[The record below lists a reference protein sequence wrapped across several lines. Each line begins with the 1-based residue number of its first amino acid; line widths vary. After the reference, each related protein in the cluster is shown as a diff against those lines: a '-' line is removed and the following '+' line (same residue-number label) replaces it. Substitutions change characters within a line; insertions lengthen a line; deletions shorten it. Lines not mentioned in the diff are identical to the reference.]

1 MKDVVYGIVAGNV
14 LYLATA
20 EIIPVGKYVC
30 LFFINILLLFCQ
42 VVELTLF

>member
-1 MKDVVYGIVAGNV
+1 MKDVVYGVVAGNV

-20 EIIPVGKYVC
+20 EIIPVGKYVR

-42 VVELTLF
+42 FVELTLF